1 MTNKVGA
8 VLVVGGGISG
18 MQSALD
24 LADSGFKV
32 YLLDKSPSIGGTMAQ
47 LDKTFPTNDCSM
59 CIMAPKLVAT
69 GRHHN
74 IETMTYREIEEV
86 TGKPGNFKVKI
97 KKHPRRVNLEKCTG
111 CGVCAEKCPM
121 EAIDE
126 YNEGLVARAGIFV
139 QYPQAVPLVFTI
151 DRDKCIGC
159 GNCERYCKAL
169 AIEYNQEE
177 TIEEIEVGSIILSPG
192 FEEYDPKL
200 SPSYGYGIYPNVVSS
215 IEFERILSATG
226 PFLGTVLRP
235 SDGDVPEKVAF
246 IQCVGS
252 RDEKCDNE
260 YCSSVCCMYA
270 IKEALIA
277 QEHTD
282 GLKSHIFFMDV
293 RAFGKEFDDY
303 YTRAEKTHGVKF
315 TRCRIAGVDEDPCTH
330 DLILNYVVDGRMVQE
345 TFNMVVLSL
354 GLNPPESANK
364 LSEKLK
370 IDLNEYGFCETNLF
384 TPLETTQPGI
394 FVSGAFSGPKDIP
407 MTVADASGAA
417 AKASSIISTERNT
430 LVTAKTYP
438 PEIDVMNET
447 PRVGVFICK
456 CGINIGS
463 VVDVPDVVHYVKTLP
478 YVEYS
483 EWNLYTCSQDTQEK
497 ITEKIQEH
505 NLNRVIVASCTPRTH
520 EPLFQ
525 STIREAGLNPHL
537 FEMANI
543 RDQCSWVHMHL
554 PELATEKSKELAR
567 MAVAKAIYCEPLD
580 RAEIEVIPTGLVIG
594 GGISGMTAALELA
607 DQGFETY
614 LLERENDL
622 GGKLRKT
629 YYILGDK
636 SPEELLNSVIKKVE
650 GNDKIHIFTDAE
662 ILDIKGF
669 VGNFQTTISVG
680 GEKQELKHGIVI
692 IATGAKD
699 YKPTEYLYGTDKNI
713 VTQSELEEKLAK
725 HSFSTNRVVMI
736 QCVGSRDE
744 ERSYCSRTCCGDAI
758 KNALKIKEISPETE
772 VYIIYRDIRTYGFK
786 EKYYKQAA
794 EEGIV
799 FIRYDDENKPI
810 VTNKDTLQV
819 SIKDPI
825 LDNELIIKP
834 DMLVLSTG
842 MLPREGTEELSQM
855 LKLPTTKDGFF
866 LEAHMKLRPVDFA
879 TEGVFLCGKAHSPKY
894 IEECISQASAAAARA
909 TTILSKDKLFSE
921 ANIAIVDSDKC
932 SGCEACIIVCPY
944 NAIEKL
950 ELGVPWYTGELG
962 KAKVNVALCKGC
974 GLCTATC
981 RSGAIQQKG
990 FKDQQLLSMIKGSL
1004 YEVF

>member
-1 MTNKVGA
+1 MTDKIGA

-32 YLLDKSPSIGGTMAQ
+32 YLLDKSPSIGGTMSQ

-74 IETMTYREIEEV
+74 IETITFGDIEEV
-86 TGKPGNFKVKI
+86 SGKPGNFKVKI
-97 KKHPRRVNLEKCTG
+97 VKHPRRVNLEKCTG
-111 CGVCAEKCPM
+111 CGVCAEKCPVK
-121 EAIDE
+121 AIDD
-126 YNEGLVARAGIFV
+126 YNEGLIHRAGIFV
-139 QYPQAVPLVFTI
+139 KYPQAVPLVFTI
-151 DRDKCIGC
+151 DMEKCIGC
-159 GNCERYCKAL
+159 GNCEKYCKAL
-169 AIEYNQEE
+169 AIEYDQEE

-200 SPSYGYGIYPNVVSS
+200 SPSYGYSIYPNVVSS

-235 SDGDVPEKVAF
+235 SDGDIPQKVAF

-252 RDEKCDNE
+252 RDEKCETE

-303 YTRAEKTHGVKF
+303 YMRAEKTHGVKF
-315 TRCRIAGVDEDPCTH
+315 TRCRIASVEEDTATH
-330 DLILNYVVDGRMVQE
+330 DLIITYVVNGKRMQE

-354 GLNPPESANK
+354 GFKPPASAQE
-364 LSEKLK
+364 LSEKLG
-370 IDLNEYGFCETNLF
+370 INLNEYGFCETNLF
-384 TPLETTQPGI
+384 SPLETTQPGI

-417 AKASSIISTERNT
+417 AKASSIISSERNT
-430 LVTAKTYP
+430 LVSTKTYP
-438 PEIDVMNET
+438 PEINVMNET
-447 PRVGVFICK
+447 PRIGAFICK
-456 CGINIGS
+456 CGINIGA
-463 VVDVPDVVHYVKTLP
+463 VVDVPGVVEYAKTLP
-478 YVEYS
+478 YVEYAD
-483 EWNLYTCSQDTQEK
+483 WNLYTCSQDTQGK
-497 ITEKIQEH
+497 ITEIIKEH
-505 NLNRVIVASCTPRTH
+505 DLNRVIVASCTPRTH

-554 PELATEKSKELAR
+554 PEEATEKSKELVR
-567 MAVAKAIYCEPLD
+567 MAVAKAIFVEPLT
-580 RAEIEVIPTGLVIG
+580 RSEIGVIQKGVVVG
-594 GGISGMTAALELA
+594 GGISGMTAALELS

-614 LLERENDL
+614 LIEREKKL

-629 YYILGDK
+629 HYILGKDD
-636 SPEELLNSVIKKVE
+636 PETLLNSMIKKVE
-650 GNDKIHIFTDAE
+650 ENDKIHVFTEAE
-662 ILDIKGF
+662 IMDIEGF
-669 VGNFQTTISVG
+669 VGNFKTTMSLG
-680 GEKQELKHGIVI
+680 GIKQEFNHGIVI

-699 YKPTEYLYGTDKNI
+699 YTPTEYLYGTDENI
-713 VTQSELEEKLAK
+713 LTQLELEEKLVNG
-725 HSFSTNRVVMI
+725 SFSAKQVVMI
-736 QCVGSRDE
+736 QCVGSRNE
-744 ERSYCSRTCCGDAI
+744 ERSYCSRICCGDAI
-758 KNALKIKEISPETE
+758 KNALKIKELSPKTD
-772 VYIIYRDIRTYGFK
+772 VFVIYRDIRTYGFK
-786 EKYYKQAA
+786 EQYYKQAA
-794 EEGIV
+794 EQGIV

-810 VTNKDTLQV
+810 VTKENKIQV

-834 DMLVLSTG
+834 DMLVLSAG
-842 MLPREGTEELSQM
+842 MLAREGTEELSQM
-855 LKLPTTKDGFF
+855 LKLPTTKDDFF

-879 TEGVFLCGKAHSPKY
+879 TEGVYLCGKAHSPKY
-894 IEECISQASAAAARA
+894 IDECISQASAAASRA
-909 TTILSKDKLFSE
+909 CTILSKETLESE
-921 ANIAIVDSDKC
+921 PLTSEVNKDLCA
-932 SGCEACIIVCPY
+932 GCGLCVEACPY
-944 NAIEKL
+944 SAIEL
-950 ELGVPWYTGELG
+950 VDC
-962 KAKVNVALCKGC
+962 KADVNSALCKGC
-974 GLCTATC
+974 GLCSATC

>member
-1 MTNKVGA
+1 MMSDKVGA

-18 MQSALD
+18 MQSSLD

-74 IETMTYREIEEV
+74 IETMTFGEIKEV
-86 TGKPGNFKVKI
+86 TGEPGNFKVKI
-97 KKHPRRVNLEKCTG
+97 RKHPRRVNLEKCTG

-126 YNEGLVARAGIFV
+126 YNERLIPRAGIYV

-151 DRDKCIGC
+151 DREKCIGC

-177 TIEEIEVGSIILSPG
+177 IIEEIEVGSIILSPG
-192 FEEYDPKL
+192 FEEYDPAL
-200 SPSYGYGIYPNVVSS
+200 SPAYGYGVYPNVVSS

-226 PFLGTVLRP
+226 PYLGTVLRP

-252 RDEKCDNE
+252 RDEKCENE
-260 YCSSVCCMYA
+260 YCSSVCCMYS

-277 QEHTD
+277 QEHTK

-303 YTRAEKTHGVKF
+303 YIRAEQTHGVKF
-315 TRCRIAGVDEDPCTH
+315 TRCRIAGVDEDPETN
-330 DLILNYVVDGRMVQE
+330 DLILTYVVDGKRKQE
-345 TFNMVVLSL
+345 TFNMVVLSV
-354 GLNPPESANK
+354 GFNPPDSAQQ
-364 LSEKLK
+364 LRETLK
-370 IDLNEYGFCETNLF
+370 IELNEYGFCKTKLF
-384 TPLETTQPGI
+384 TPLDTSQPGI

-417 AKASSIISTERNT
+417 AKASSIISSERNT
-430 LVTAKTYP
+430 LVTSKTYP
-438 PEIDVMNET
+438 AEIDMLNKK
-447 PRVGVFICK
+447 PRIGVFVCK

-463 VVDVPDVVHYVKTLP
+463 VVDVPGVVEYAKTLP
-478 YVEYS
+478 YVEYA
-483 EWNLYTCSQDTQEK
+483 EWNLYTCSQDTQGK
-497 ITEKIQEH
+497 ITEKIREH
-505 NLNRVIVASCTPRTH
+505 DLTRVIVASCTPRTH

-554 PELATEKSKELAR
+554 PDLATEKSKELVR
-567 MAVAKAIYCEPLD
+567 MAVAKVVYAEPLT
-580 RAEIEVIPTGLVIG
+580 RSEIDVIPKGLVIG

-607 DQGFETY
+607 KQGFETY
-614 LLERENDL
+614 LVEREKEL
-622 GGKLRKT
+622 GGRLRRT
-629 YYILGDK
+629 HYILGDED
-636 SPEELLNSVIKKVE
+636 PQELLHTTITRVME
-650 GNDKIHIFTDAE
+650 HGMIHVFTEAE
-662 ILDIKGF
+662 IQDIKGF
-669 VGNFQTTISVG
+669 VGNFTTTLLMG
-680 GEKQELKHGIVI
+680 DDEQQLNHGIVI
-692 IATGAKD
+692 IATGAKE
-699 YKPTEYLYGTDKNI
+699 YTPTEYLYGTDERV
-713 VTQSELEEKLAK
+713 VTQWELEEQLAAG
-725 HSFSTNRVVMI
+725 SFSARRVVMV
-736 QCVGSRDE
+736 QCVGSRNED
-744 ERSYCSRTCCGDAI
+744 RSYCSRTCCGDAI
-758 KNALKIKEISPETE
+758 KNALKIKELSPTTQ
-772 VYIIYRDIRTYGFK
+772 VYILYRDIRTYGFK

-794 EEGIV
+794 EQGIV

-810 VTNKDTLQV
+810 VSSDDALNVEVT
-819 SIKDPI
+819 DPI
-825 LDNELIIKP
+825 LGLPLIIHP

-842 MLPREGTEELSQM
+842 MLPREGTEELSRM

-894 IEECISQASAAAARA
+894 IDESISQAAAAASRA
-909 TTILSKDKLFSE
+909 CTILSKETLESE
-921 ANIAIVDSDKC
+921 PLTSEVNQVLCA
-932 SGCEACIIVCPY
+932 GCGLCTEACPY
-944 NAIEKL
+944 SAIEL
-950 ELGVPWYTGELG
+950 VLG
-962 KAKVNVALCKGC
+962 KAEVNAALCKGC
-974 GLCTATC
+974 GLCAATC

-990 FKDQQLLSMIKGSL
+990 FNDLQILSMIRNSVC
-1004 YEVF
+1004 EVF